1 MFAKTFEKFNYSSL
15 LISSLLIL
23 GITFYYTSLE
33 IKWSFVESKILN
45 GSLIFGALML
55 TNYSID
61 TITRQF
67 TIERSSR
74 KAYHLFIIPISL
86 LCAIPMES
94 VDLKFI
100 LSSTGVWAAWRNMRI
115 FIEQTNN
122 TKRIKRLFDA
132 IILLSFSSLII
143 LDNLIIFFY
152 PLLVLITTNIKKDLK
167 YFIIIFITPLIILP
181 SAYAFLSF
189 LSLDSYL
196 FSSYFFAD
204 QTQAIDEYNSVPNS
218 SRFFLTLLTE
228 YKFNLTYSSVPI
240 FILFLLFVISFIMK
254 YLRTYSMRRRIL
266 DLVGVLFMILTSLF
280 FSMDQQLSGSEF
292 HYLSLPIVYMIS
304 QLFVKKIK
312 SLYVNF
318 IFVLLIASIVTFKFL
333 L

>member
-1 MFAKTFEKFNYSSL
+1 MIAKAFQKFSFTPAV
-15 LISSLLIL
+15 ISSLLLL
-23 GITFYYTSLE
+23 GVTYYYLTLP

-45 GSLIFGALML
+45 GVLIYGALML
-55 TNYSID
+55 SNYSID
-61 TITRQF
+61 TVTRQLN
-67 TIERSSR
+67 IDRSNR
-74 KAYHLFIIPISL
+74 NAYHLLLYPLVILSYPI
-86 LCAIPMES
+86 ES

-100 LSSTGVWAAWRNMRI
+100 LSSAAVWAAWRNMRI
-115 FIEQTNN
+115 FLELTDNL
-122 TKRIKRLFDA
+122 KRIKRLFDA
-132 IILLSFSSLII
+132 VVLLSLSSLII

-152 PLLVLITTNIKKDLK
+152 PLLVLITTNIKRDLK
-167 YFIIIFITPLIILP
+167 HFIILFMTPLIILTTG
-181 SAYAFLSF
+181 YVLLSF

-204 QTQAIDEYNSVPNS
+204 QPQAIDEYKSVPNS

-228 YKFNLTYSSVPI
+228 YKFNLTYSSVPL
-240 FILFLLFVISFIMK
+240 FILFLLFVISLIMK

-266 DLVGVLFMILTSLF
+266 DLVGVLFIILTSLF